1 MLKNV
6 RKILSFH
13 FSRPKDYR
21 REKSEQISSA
31 YRVKIFED
39 EKENHIVTSLPT
51 MISKPGKAKY
61 EVKQVESDSD
71 IDAKQRKKLLSF

>member
-1 MLKNV
+1 
-6 RKILSFH
+6 
-13 FSRPKDYR
+13 
-21 REKSEQISSA
+21 
-31 YRVKIFED
+31 
-39 EKENHIVTSLPT
+39 